1 MNQNMCRSV
10 CAQCASSCVSIIS
23 IHHQLLAGICCH
35 DMKAFFPWTQLT
47 QLLCNVAETPS
58 FLVGVA
64 KGGPGSLSFGRNLQ
78 VKTRVF

>member
-1 MNQNMCRSV
+1 MRFIV
-10 CAQCASSCVSIIS
+10 SCVSIIS

-35 DMKAFFPWTQLT
+35 DMKAFFPWT

-78 VKTRVF
+78 VKTQDPGVLKATSVL